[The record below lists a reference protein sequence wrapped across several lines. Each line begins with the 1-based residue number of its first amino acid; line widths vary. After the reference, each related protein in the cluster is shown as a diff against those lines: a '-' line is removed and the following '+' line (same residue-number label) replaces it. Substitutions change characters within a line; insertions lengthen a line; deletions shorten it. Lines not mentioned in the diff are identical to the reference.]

1 MAPSVKAPGNGSFF
15 TVVDYPFRASY
26 RVDFRKIAPTD
37 RYIDESVFRLP
48 VEATMASRRDTPLE
62 RLRGSVIRYEAPL
75 EPAADEE
82 DWVRLGK
89 EDSEVR
95 DTLRVYCQAV
105 KVFGDHTVAC
115 EWLKTPIP
123 ALSGKAP
130 AERLDTSEGRAIV
143 RDILAKIEQGEFT

>member
-1 MAPSVKAPGNGSFF
+1 
-15 TVVDYPFRASY
+15 
-26 RVDFRKIAPTD
+26 
-37 RYIDESVFRLP
+37 
-48 VEATMASRRDTPLE
+48 MASRRDTPLE